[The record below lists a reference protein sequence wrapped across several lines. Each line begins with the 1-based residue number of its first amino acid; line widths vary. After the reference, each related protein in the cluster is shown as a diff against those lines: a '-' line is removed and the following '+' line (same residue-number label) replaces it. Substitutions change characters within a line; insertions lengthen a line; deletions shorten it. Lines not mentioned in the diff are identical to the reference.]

1 MAPEAIRAIEHN
13 IFTPGNYFYNGV
25 GHVTV
30 KYWEVLEIGFE
41 GIMAKAQAELDGCN
55 VGDGE
60 VSFSGSRA
68 PELSGCNRLCCTLCK
83 TCAGD
88 G

>member
-1 MAPEAIRAIEHN
+1 M
-13 IFTPGNYFYNGV
+13 
-25 GHVTV
+25 

-55 VGDGE
+55 VGDGDYARKSHFLE
-60 VSFSGSRA
+60 AVL
-68 PELSGCNRLCCTLCK
+68 LSCQAVIGLCCTLCK